1 MLVVPACATE
11 YDRLLVTSTN
21 MGYHLP
27 QRYLGALLAA
37 VSLYRELESKGDSR
51 NARPSVAAGAG
62 AGAGAGDGAA
72 AAHADANVAADAG
85 AADPSAGNSA
95 NDTEIGGSSGGEGG
109 DGADDDAAAS
119 EDGRAALEAE
129 LEQAPLP
136 PPITQEQWALRLAH
150 IGASGG

>member
-1 MLVVPACATE
+1 
-11 YDRLLVTSTN
+11 

-37 VSLYRELESKGDSR
+37 VSLYHELESKGDSR
-51 NARPSVAAGAG
+51 NAKPSAAAGAG
-62 AGAGAGDGAA
+62 ASAA
-72 AAHADANVAADAG
+72 AADADANVAADAG

-136 PPITQEQWALRLAH
+136 PPITQEQWDLRLAH